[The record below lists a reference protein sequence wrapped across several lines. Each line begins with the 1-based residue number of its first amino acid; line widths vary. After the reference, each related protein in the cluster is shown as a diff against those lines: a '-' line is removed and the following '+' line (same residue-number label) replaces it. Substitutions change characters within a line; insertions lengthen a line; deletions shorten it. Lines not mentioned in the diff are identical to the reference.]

1 MLREL
6 SHEDTHPLAC
16 PPVWQAGSEQTRSAR
31 HTDPPYLQSVSE
43 VVLLEASTADG
54 AFSELRQALGLKALN
69 SPLT

>member
-6 SHEDTHPLAC
+6 KHEDTHLLAC
-16 PPVWQAGSEQTRSAR
+16 PPVLQVGSEQTASA
-31 HTDPPYLQSVSE
+31 HHIHPPYLQSVSE

-54 AFSELRQALGLKALN
+54 VFSELRQALGLKALN